1 MSESFMAESSV
12 TQKFQATIPLKV
24 REELGIQSGDKLIFK
39 QNDNGDIVV
48 QKKVINPVDWDYL
61 KSVEDTLSEW
71 NSPEDDEAYG
81 DL

>member
-39 QNDNGDIVV
+39 HNDDGDIVV